1 MDQAQC
7 FPIVCVLLG
16 LRPSHCALAGL
27 LHPSAT
33 IMDVNIGA
41 ALWMA
46 ARAEGKLTVV
56 RGSAAADPPLYG
68 AQELQEQMPMQ
79 QDQQLSGT
87 AAGQT
92 ITQQQQQQQQ
102 QQEKL
107 QQKQNLRPSH
117 KGQGSRQ
124 QDQGA
129 VQRQQGFHLQ
139 YQAQEPLQQ
148 AVDCTSQAEAQQQ
161 RTAQQQQEPTHQE
174 QGLTDQQGH
183 GQTTQLPSSRQ
194 GWYCSAARVV
204 LLGHGADEQHAGYGR
219 HRTSFRTQVGS
230 SSLQVTQC

>member
-1 MDQAQC
+1 
-7 FPIVCVLLG
+7 
-16 LRPSHCALAGL
+16 
-27 LHPSAT
+27 
-33 IMDVNIGA
+33 MDVNIGA

-79 QDQQLSGT
+79 QAQLLLFGT

-92 ITQQQQQQQQ
+92 ITQQQQQQEQQ
-102 QQEKL
+102 GKL
-107 QQKQNLRPSH
+107 QQKQNPRPSH

-139 YQAQEPLQQ
+139 CQSQEPLQQ
-148 AVDCTSQAEAQQQ
+148 AVECTLQAETQQQ
-161 RTAQQQQEPTHQE
+161 RPAQQQQEPTRQE

-183 GQTTQLPSSRQ
+183 VQTRQLPRCRQ
-194 GWYCSAARVV
+194 DWYCSAARVV

-230 SSLQVTQC
+230 SSLQVTQCLCRFLSQE